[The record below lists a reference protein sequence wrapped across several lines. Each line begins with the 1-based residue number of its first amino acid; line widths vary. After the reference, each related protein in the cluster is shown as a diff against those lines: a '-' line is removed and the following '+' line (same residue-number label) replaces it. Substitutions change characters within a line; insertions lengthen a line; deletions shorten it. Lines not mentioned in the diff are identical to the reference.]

1 MLSKFKQGDVVA
13 GYGRFG
19 IVQKVIGNRV
29 DFETY
34 EGETIRGVD
43 ERLRIVNP
51 DNYFPRWIDSKTAT
65 QREYDYLKGVTN
77 ARTDSKV

>member
-1 MLSKFKQGDVVA
+1 MLSKFKQGDIVA

-34 EGETIRGVD
+34 EGETIRGES
-43 ERLRIVNP
+43 ERLRIVDP
-51 DNYFPRWIDSKTAT
+51 DNYFPRWIESGAAS
-65 QREYDYLKGVTN
+65 QAEYDYLRGEN
-77 ARTDSKV
+77 A